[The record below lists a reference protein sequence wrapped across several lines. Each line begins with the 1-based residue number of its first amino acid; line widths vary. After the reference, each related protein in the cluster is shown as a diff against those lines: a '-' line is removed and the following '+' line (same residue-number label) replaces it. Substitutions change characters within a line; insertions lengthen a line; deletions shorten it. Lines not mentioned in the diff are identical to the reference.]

1 MNLVVIT
8 SLFKVYMSTTI
19 YSENQ
24 RKEQIKK
31 SIETI
36 KEKIPD
42 VYIVLLEGGTSTDE
56 DISEFSKY
64 VNEFIIIDIK
74 NLPKSIGEFRLLYNY
89 FNSEQFKSKQTTFKT
104 ISKFSGRYYL
114 NDSFLFNESICFKY
128 REYENKGIVE
138 TRYYRFPILYL
149 NIFLEKLEIINQDN
163 EFLSDSIDIE
173 HLFAK
178 HMVLPISYATIDS
191 KIGVSGNN
199 APSGIAIED

>member
-74 NLPKSIGEFRLLYNY
+74 NLPKSI
-89 FNSEQFKSKQTTFKT
+89 
-104 ISKFSGRYYL
+104 
-114 NDSFLFNESICFKY
+114 FL
-128 REYENKGIVE
+128 
-138 TRYYRFPILYL
+138 
-149 NIFLEKLEIINQDN
+149 
-163 EFLSDSIDIE
+163 
-173 HLFAK
+173 
-178 HMVLPISYATIDS
+178 
-191 KIGVSGNN
+191 
-199 APSGIAIED
+199 